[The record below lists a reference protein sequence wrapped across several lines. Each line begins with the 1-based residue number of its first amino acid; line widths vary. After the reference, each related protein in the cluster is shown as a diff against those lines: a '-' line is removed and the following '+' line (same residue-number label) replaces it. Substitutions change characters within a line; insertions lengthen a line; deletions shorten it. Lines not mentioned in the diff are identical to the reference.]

1 MITPADLEDLTNVS
15 TVDRVY
21 DELMLHGLDAFRTAT
36 KDGQSKVFSKI
47 CHNLIQ
53 QYVEWNDYVHS
64 NNIMQL
70 YKDTVLVSEQ
80 TKKPSWFIRYEIII
94 YGRRIPLYFIDNP
107 RALFDRMNTV
117 FSRAKDIQNTKL
129 TGAVVSLCNYYN
141 VNFLSKNVSTED
153 KNLVISHI
161 NNFFAKEYALTDK
174 SLFTDEVKKA
184 IGDIID
190 YAKNPSAYIMPG
202 IPVNTV
208 DLWDEDDEEEELKPT
223 PYIPQDVEPVIDSD
237 SEFKYLEGKT
247 IKFLGNIK
255 SSLIAY
261 IKWLAKTY
269 NFEADITS
277 DYDKITNLDFRKFRY
292 SDKYAAIIAG
302 PMPHSVKGKGDYSSG
317 LEMLKNEPGYPDVV
331 ECVTSEKL
339 KVTRTSINKALQEVN
354 YKLMSR

>member
-21 DELMLHGLDAFRTAT
+21 DELMLHGLDSFRVAT
-36 KDGQSKVFSKI
+36 KEAQGKVFSKI
-47 CHNLIQ
+47 CCKLIQ

-80 TKKPSWFIRYEIII
+80 IKKPTWFIRYEIVI
-94 YGRRIPLYFIDNP
+94 YGRRTPLYFIDNP
-107 RALFDRMNTV
+107 RALFDRMNIV
-117 FSRAKDIQNTKL
+117 FSRAKDIQNTKM
-129 TGAVVSLCNYYN
+129 TGAVVSLCNYYS
-141 VNFLSKNVSTED
+141 VNFLSKNVSAED
-153 KNLVISHI
+153 KKLVIFHI

-184 IGDIID
+184 ISDIID

-223 PYIPQDVEPVIDSD
+223 PYIPQNVEPVIDSD
-237 SEFKYLEGKT
+237 NKLKYLEDKT
-247 IKFLGNIK
+247 IKFVGNIK
-255 SSLIAY
+255 NSLVEKIQY
-261 IKWLAKTY
+261 WAKHY
-269 NFEADITS
+269 HFKADITS
-277 DYDKITNLDFRKFRY
+277 DYDRIKNIDFRKFRY

-317 LEMLKNEPGYPDVV
+317 LEMIKNEPGYPPIF
-331 ECVTSEKL
+331 ECITNDKL
-339 KVTRTSINKALQEVN
+339 KMTGTSIWKALESAN
-354 YKLMSR
+354 YALMSR